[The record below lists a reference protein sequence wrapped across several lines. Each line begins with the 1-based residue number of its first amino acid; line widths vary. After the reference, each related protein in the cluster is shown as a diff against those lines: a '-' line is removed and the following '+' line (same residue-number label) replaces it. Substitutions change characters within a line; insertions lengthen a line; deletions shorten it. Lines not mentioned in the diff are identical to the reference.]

1 MKLSDLLGEKERTLS
16 FEVFPPKT
24 SDRMETVLEA
34 TEKIAALQPDFMS
47 VTYGAG
53 GGTSRF
59 TVDIAARLQE
69 EYGTTVLPHLTCV
82 SSSREHVRRMIEVY
96 EEKGLHNIMALRGDI
111 PEGGAPHHD
120 YTHATQLIR
129 DIRELAPNV
138 CIGAACY
145 PEGHVEAKNRDEDL
159 RYLKEK
165 VDAGVDFLTT
175 QLFYDNT
182 VFYHFLYRAREI
194 GIRVPIIAGIMPIT
208 NASQVKRTVQM
219 SGTIVPERFLAMVD
233 RFGGNPDAMKQAG
246 VIYATEQII
255 DLYAHGIRNIHVYS
269 MNKPE
274 VAAGIQVS
282 YCLGRRS
289 VIL

>member
-274 VAAGIQVS
+274 VAAGIQASLSAIV
-282 YCLGRRS
+282 
-289 VIL
+289 

>member
-1 MKLSDLLGEKERTLS
+1 MKLSTLLKEKERTLS

-53 GGTSRF
+53 GGTSQF

-82 SSSREHVRRMIEVY
+82 SSDQGHVKRMIHVY
-96 EEKGLHNIMALRGDI
+96 EEKGLENIMALRGDI
-111 PEGGAPHHD
+111 PAGGAPCHD
-120 YTHATQLIR
+120 YTHAIQLIR
-129 DIRELAPNV
+129 DIREIAPEI

-145 PEGHVEAKNRDEDL
+145 PEGHVEAHNRDEDL
-159 RYLKEK
+159 QYLKEK

-182 VFYHFLYRAREI
+182 IFYHFLYRAREI

-208 NASQVKRTVQM
+208 NASQVKRTVEM

-233 RFGGNPDAMKQAG
+233 RFGENPDAMKQAG

-274 VAAGIQVS
+274 VAAGIQASLSAIV
-282 YCLGRRS
+282 
-289 VIL
+289 

>member
-1 MKLSDLLGEKERTLS
+1 MKISDLLKEKERTLS

-34 TEKIAALQPDFMS
+34 TEKIASLQPDFMS

-69 EYGTTVLPHLTCV
+69 EYKTPVLPHLTCV
-82 SSSREHVRRMIEVY
+82 SSSRDHVRKMIEIY
-96 EEKGLHNIMALRGDI
+96 EENGLHNIMALRGDI
-111 PEGGAPHHD
+111 PEGGAPCND
-120 YTHATQLIR
+120 YSHAIQLIE
-129 DIRELAPNV
+129 DIRQQAPDV

-159 RYLKEK
+159 KFLKEK

-194 GIRVPIIAGIMPIT
+194 GIHVPIIAGIMPIT
-208 NASQVKRTVQM
+208 NASQVKRTVAM

-233 RFGGNPDAMKQAG
+233 RFGGNPAAMKQAG

-255 DLYAHGIRNIHVYS
+255 DLYAHGIANIHVYS

-274 VAAGIQVS
+274 VAAGIQASLSAIV
-282 YCLGRRS
+282 
-289 VIL
+289 

>member
-1 MKLSDLLGEKERTLS
+1 MKLSSLLKEKERTLS

-53 GGTSRF
+53 GGTSQF

-82 SSSREHVRRMIEVY
+82 SSSKDHVRRMIRIY
-96 EEKGLHNIMALRGDI
+96 EEKGLENIMALRGDI
-111 PEGGAPHHD
+111 PAGGAPCHD
-120 YTHATQLIR
+120 YTHAIQLIR
-129 DIRELAPNV
+129 DIREIAPDI

-145 PEGHVEAKNRDEDL
+145 PEGHVEARNRDEDL
-159 RYLKEK
+159 QYLKEK

-182 VFYHFLYRAREI
+182 IFYHFLYRAREI
-194 GIRVPIIAGIMPIT
+194 GIKVPIIAGIMPIT
-208 NASQVKRTVQM
+208 NASQVKRTVEM

-274 VAAGIQVS
+274 VAAGIQASLSAIV
-282 YCLGRRS
+282 
-289 VIL
+289 

>member
-1 MKLSDLLGEKERTLS
+1 MKLSTLLKEKERTLS

-53 GGTSRF
+53 GGTSQF

-82 SSSREHVRRMIEVY
+82 SSDQDHVKRMIHVY
-96 EEKGLHNIMALRGDI
+96 EEKGLENIMALRGDI
-111 PEGGAPHHD
+111 PAGGAPCHD
-120 YTHATQLIR
+120 YTHAIQLIR
-129 DIRELAPNV
+129 DIREIAPEI

-145 PEGHVEAKNRDEDL
+145 PEGHVEAHNRDEDL
-159 RYLKEK
+159 QYLKEK

-182 VFYHFLYRAREI
+182 IFYHFLYRAREI

-208 NASQVKRTVQM
+208 NASQVKRTVEM

-233 RFGGNPDAMKQAG
+233 RFGENPDAMKQAG

-274 VAAGIQVS
+274 VARALQNNLSKI
-282 YCLGRRS
+282 
-289 VIL
+289 IA

>member
-1 MKLSDLLGEKERTLS
+1 MKLSSLLKEKERTLS

-53 GGTSRF
+53 GGTSQF

-82 SSSREHVRRMIEVY
+82 SSSKDHVRRMIRIY
-96 EEKGLHNIMALRGDI
+96 EEKGLENIMALRGDI
-111 PEGGAPHHD
+111 PAGGAPCHD
-120 YTHATQLIR
+120 YTHAIQLIR
-129 DIRELAPNV
+129 DIREIAPDI

-145 PEGHVEAKNRDEDL
+145 PEGHVEARNRDEDL
-159 RYLKEK
+159 QYLKEK

-182 VFYHFLYRAREI
+182 IFYHFLYRAREI
-194 GIRVPIIAGIMPIT
+194 GIKVPIIAGIMPIT
-208 NASQVKRTVQM
+208 NASQVKRTVEM

-233 RFGGNPDAMKQAG
+233 HFGGNPDAMKQAG

-274 VAAGIQVS
+274 VAAGIQASLSAIV
-282 YCLGRRS
+282 
-289 VIL
+289 